1 MSTCPIAA
9 ALQAALQQPE
19 TLAALASALAP
30 PVEAR
35 LTAARRIRLTQ
46 GAEAA
51 ARPSPSAQRAD
62 AVALEIASLREQVA
76 ALLAT
81 VRELTQQL
89 AKGQVPA
96 QSQSSR
102 GHGAT
107 TGVQAAV
114 QVATES
120 QKKKIKQAKKTD
132 AWVASQHQGNESWA
146 DRVRWLTALWPTPAA
161 AANAPGKG
169 AKRAKPGTGQR
180 GAASP
185 ATTNRVKAVQAVCQF

>member
-1 MSTCPIAA
+1 MSTCPIA
-9 ALQAALQQPE
+9 AALQQPE
-19 TLAALASALAP
+19 TLAALANALAP
-30 PVEAR
+30 PIEAR

-62 AVALEIASLREQVA
+62 AAALEIASLREQVA

-81 VRELTQQL
+81 VRELTQLL
-89 AKGQVPA
+89 AKGQAPA
-96 QSQSSR
+96 QARSR

-114 QVATES
+114 QVATGS

-132 AWVASQHQGNESWA
+132 A
-146 DRVRWLTALWPTPAA
+146 
-161 AANAPGKG
+161 
-169 AKRAKPGTGQR
+169 
-180 GAASP
+180 
-185 ATTNRVKAVQAVCQF
+185 

>member
-9 ALQAALQQPE
+9 AVHAALQQPE
-19 TLAALASALAP
+19 TLAALANALAP
-30 PVEAR
+30 AVEAR

-51 ARPSPSAQRAD
+51 GRPSPSAQRAD
-62 AVALEIASLREQVA
+62 AAALEIASLREQVA

-81 VRELTQQL
+81 LRELTQQL
-89 AKGQVPA
+89 AKGQAPA
-96 QSQSSR
+96 QAQSSR

-107 TGVQAAV
+107 TRVQAAV

-120 QKKKIKQAKKTD
+120 QKKKIKQAKKTN
-132 AWVASQHQGNESWA
+132 AWVASQQQEEESWA
-146 DRVRWLTALWPTPAA
+146 DRVRRLTALWPTPAA
-161 AANAPGKG
+161 ATNAPRKG
-169 AKRAKPGTGQR
+169 AKPATGQR